1 MSPSPLE
8 LIYGHA
14 NVPSLLSGP
23 FSLFHFYSDILPTG
37 EEDSEKVVLDLS
49 RRQLKKVPKQ
59 EDAQNVRVL
68 LLDENELQKIDNIDS
83 YLKIEK
89 VSKPSSSHI
98 HFTPDTLSCFRSV
111 TLTYLPF
118 LKFYQVFF
126 LFTVIT
132 KQKSI
137 VTHVWHLPVA
147 SITRIESVLQWYFVH

>member
-1 MSPSPLE
+1 MSQSPLE

-23 FSLFHFYSDILPTG
+23 FSLFLFYSDILPTG

-59 EDAQNVRVL
+59 EEAQNVRVL

-98 HFTPDTLSCFRSV
+98 HFTPDD
-111 TLTYLPF
+111 
-118 LKFYQVFF
+118 Q
-126 LFTVIT
+126 
-132 KQKSI
+132 
-137 VTHVWHLPVA
+137 TH
-147 SITRIESVLQWYFVH
+147 